1 MKPIFLLHWQISWK
15 DLLVKETPY
24 TIRQNKEVEDVGEM
38 NLMFLDHKVPMFL
51 VKMSEKNKHKQ
62 YKEPN

>member
-1 MKPIFLLHWQISWK
+1 M
-15 DLLVKETPY
+15 LVKETPY

-38 NLMFLDHKVPMFL
+38 NLMFLDHKVPMFV